1 MLPTKTQKDINAD
14 LSREDSVIVRELLP
28 QLQKMLKSSAS
39 KMQEYWTSWETADRT
54 YRAIRLPDEA
64 DKESARKGLPA
75 KTIIPLAYAQ
85 VQTATAFL
93 FDAYANKMDLF
104 EFAGTGAEDQSVETA
119 LLKDLNYQAK
129 KANVLPKI
137 YFNLLDGLKYGVG
150 IAKTDWRT
158 KTEKR
163 RVQKETTLGKLG
175 AVLGISLPI
184 QRAFT
189 ETVED
194 LVVYEGN
201 NVINVSPYAFYPDPS
216 VPLARFQEGDFVGH
230 EEERTLQSVQLQ
242 EGKTFFGTQFI
253 KTEYNEQWLKERPRR
268 SGAGFTA
275 GTIGSEGSK
284 VHGLVVLTEIQFT
297 LNPSEWKDKLDLDF
311 GTMQPDKWVAVV
323 ANDRRI
329 LSLQPLS
336 YLHGDYTYSL
346 WESSPDHNFFAN
358 EGLISSIFELQNM
371 VSWFVNSHVASVS
384 QTIRNR
390 FIVDPTKIDV
400 NDIENNR
407 IAIRTKPGH
416 TGEFNRSIEQLKI
429 VDATANHLNDVASLM
444 RFIQITT
451 GVTENA
457 QGIYSTGRRSAAQTR
472 DVNGGAALRL
482 NTIGS
487 LHSFNSFEP
496 MAKQFLANTRQNRT
510 ELLYRQIVGEQ
521 LAAKYPFASVYMS
534 DPSKVAADYD
544 FKPYR
549 SVNPNEK
556 EQRIASITELVGIL
570 LSNPQAAAMLNKD
583 PGKLIE
589 HLAEMQGI
597 DDLSRFNATQAPG
610 INAVIG
616 TQGDAEAALN
626 SGGSPVDIFG
636 EQLMRGLNNNGSTT
650 PATGA

>member
-1 MLPTKTQKDINAD
+1 MLPTKTQKQINDD
-14 LSREDSVIVRELLP
+14 LTKEDSVITRELLP
-28 QLQKMLKSSAS
+28 QLQKMLKSSGA
-39 KMQEYWTSWETADRT
+39 KMQEYWTAWEKADLT
-54 YRAIRLPDEA
+54 YRAIRTA
-64 DKESARKGLPA
+64 DDDDKNAVKKGLPA

-85 VQTATAFL
+85 VQTAAAFL
-93 FDAYANKMDLF
+93 FDAYASKLELF
-104 EFAGTGAEDQSVETA
+104 EFAGVGPEDQAGEVA
-119 LLKDLNYQAK
+119 LLKDLNYQAR

-150 IAKTDWRT
+150 IKKTDWRT
-158 KTEKR
+158 RTEKR
-163 RVQKETTLGKLG
+163 RVQRESMMGKLG
-175 AVLGISLPI
+175 AALGISIP
-184 QRAFT
+184 ANKAMV
-189 ETVED
+189 ESVED

-201 NVINVSPYAFYPDPS
+201 NVTNVSPYAFYPDPS

-230 EEERTLQSVQLQ
+230 EEERTLQSIQLL
-242 EGKTFFGTQFI
+242 EGKVYFGTPHI

-284 VHGLVVLTEIQFT
+284 VHNLVVITEIQFT
-297 LNPSEWKDKLDLDF
+297 LNPSEWKDKLGLDF

-329 LSLQPLS
+329 ISLQPLS
-336 YLHGDYTYSL
+336 YLHGDYTYDL

-358 EGLISSIFELQNM
+358 EGLISSIYELQSM

-390 FIVDPTKIDV
+390 FIVDPTKIMV
-400 NDIENNR
+400 EDIENNR

-416 TGEFNRSIEQLKI
+416 TGEFNRAIDQLKI
-429 VDATANHLNDVASLM
+429 VDATGNHLNDVSSLM

-496 MAKQFLANTRQNRT
+496 MARQFLANTRQNRS
-510 ELLYRQIVGEQ
+510 EAIYRQIVGG
-521 LAAKYPFASVYMS
+521 LADKFPFASVYMT

-626 SGGSPVDIFG
+626 SGGLPVDIFG
-636 EQLMRGLNNNGSTT
+636 EQLMRGLNNNGSTA